1 MNLGNLSPAKGSIR
15 NSKRI
20 GRGNATGQG
29 RTAGKGHKGYKS
41 RSGASSRL
49 HFEGGQTP
57 LARRL
62 PKRGM
67 GTGKFNHLR
76 TKNTV
81 QILNLNTL
89 SQIEQKDITPE
100 LLCELGLI
108 NKSSPYKI
116 LGMGEIEKSINIS
129 ANMFSKSAIK
139 KIEKAGGSVIFVW
152 LVKLLIY
159 LK

>member
-1 MNLGNLSPAKGSIR
+1 MNLGNLTPAKGSVR
-15 NSKRI
+15 GSKRI

-67 GTGKFNHLR
+67 GTGKFNHMR
-76 TKNTV
+76 TKNAV
-81 QILNLNTL
+81 QVLNLNTL
-89 SQIEQKDITPE
+89 NQIGKKNITPE
-100 LLCELGLI
+100 VLFELGLV
-108 NKSSPYKI
+108 NKNSPYKI
-116 LGMGEIEKSINIS
+116 LGMGEVEKAFNVS
-129 ANMFSKSAIK
+129 ANMFSKSAIE

-152 LVKLLIY
+152 
-159 LK
+159 

>member
-1 MNLGNLSPAKGSIR
+1 MNLGNLTPAKGSVK

-41 RSGASSRL
+41 RSGASSKL

-76 TKNTV
+76 TKKTV
-81 QILNLNTL
+81 QILNLNDL
-89 SQIEQKDITPE
+89 SKIGKKDITPE
-100 LLCELGLI
+100 ILFELGLV
-108 NKSSPYKI
+108 NKNTPFKV
-116 LGMGEIEKSINIS
+116 LGTGEINESVNVS
-129 ANMFSKSAIK
+129 ANMFSKTAIE
-139 KIEKAGGSVIFVW
+139 KIEKAGGSVSFV
-152 LVKLLIY
+152 
-159 LK
+159 

>member
-1 MNLGNLSPAKGSIR
+1 MSYKLNPAKGSIK

-41 RSGASSRL
+41 RSGTKAKL

-67 GTGKFNHLR
+67 KIFSKVSRKKYVYQIVNLEDLLKLKVKKINPDILFEKGIIKK
-76 TKNTV
+76 KNIPV
-81 QILNLNTL
+81 
-89 SQIEQKDITPE
+89 
-100 LLCELGLI
+100 
-108 NKSSPYKI
+108 KI
-116 LGMGEIEKSINIS
+116 LGQGEFDKKAELSF
-129 ANMFSKSAIK
+129 NMFSKSAIE
-139 KIEKAGGSVIFVW
+139 KIEKAGGKVIF
-152 LVKLLIY
+152 I
-159 LK
+159 